1 MVSVEMHVNY
11 ALSVLACPRPKE
23 ARRTRLDEDDIADKQ
38 TTSRQTDV
46 VADKQT
52 TLRTSKRR
60 GEELVQGYESLQSK
74 DLDCKVQMTQFK
86 QLC

>member
-1 MVSVEMHVNY
+1 M
-11 ALSVLACPRPKE
+11 
-23 ARRTRLDEDDIADKQ
+23 RLDADDIADKQ
-38 TTSRQTDV
+38 TRSRQTDA

-74 DLDCKVQMTQFK
+74 DLDCKVQMTKFEY
-86 QLC
+86 LCRQTATNKRTIEPLIDY